1 MIRVSLPES
10 IVDTRV
16 IAVLRGLGPDRVMA
30 VADTLRTS
38 GIRVV
43 EVTMDSP
50 EAERSI
56 DLVAQTGAV
65 VGAGTVI
72 SVAEAEAAMAAG
84 ASFVVAPHT
93 DLSVVQW
100 AVERGVPVVP
110 GALTP
115 TEVMTAWNAGATAV
129 KVFPASVGGPAYLN
143 AIGGPLEGVPLIP
156 TGGITADNAAAFL
169 VAGAVAVGLGGWLTG
184 HASLDVVAR
193 RAAQTIEA
201 CSA

>member
-72 SVAEAEAAMAAG
+72 SVAEAEAAVAAG

-169 VAGAVAVGLGGWLTG
+169 AAGAVAVGLGGWLTG
-184 HASLDVVAR
+184 HAGLDVVAR

>member
-1 MIRVSLPES
+1 
-10 IVDTRV
+10 
-16 IAVLRGLGPDRVMA
+16 MA

-72 SVAEAEAAMAAG
+72 SVAEAEAAVAAG